1 MTKVYG
7 RRARRRAAFDT
18 LARLLDHP
26 NDVFLVHYSCESFYN
41 RKESH
46 SPRVTSI
53 AVRNFGTAQ
62 TQSFSIHQVAER
74 QGQLSTIEEHY
85 DELEKE
91 MLDDFF
97 RLVVRSRNMHWVH
110 WNMRDINFGF
120 PALEHRLKALGG
132 DPGAELPDALKH
144 DLARL
149 LVDVYGLR
157 YIAHPRLA
165 SLVERNGITRQSFLI
180 GADEAEAFEKRD
192 YVKLHQ
198 STLRKVDIMATILER
213 TAARNLKTDAKWR
226 DVHGLGPHGIKEFF
240 GEHPVGI
247 FISLAIGAVG
257 GTTGVIALVQAL

>member
-7 RRARRRAAFDT
+7 RRARRKSAFDT
-18 LARLLDHP
+18 LTRLLEHP
-26 NDVFLVHYSCESFYN
+26 RDVFLVHYSCESFYD
-41 RKESH
+41 REESH

-74 QGQLSTIEEHY
+74 HRQLESIEEHY
-85 DELEKE
+85 DELERE

-97 RLVVRSRNMHWVH
+97 KLVDRSRNMQWVH

-120 PALEHRLKALGG
+120 QALEQRLKALDG
-132 DPGAELPDALKH
+132 DPGVPLADSSKW
-144 DLARL
+144 DLARI
-149 LVDVYGLR
+149 LVDIYGRR

-198 STLRKVDIMATILER
+198 STLRKVDILATILER
-213 TAARNLKTDAKWR
+213 TAEGNLKTDAKWR

-240 GEHPVGI
+240 GEHPAGI
-247 FISLAIGAVG
+247 LISLTIGAVG
-257 GTTGVIALVQAL
+257 GTAGLISLVQAV